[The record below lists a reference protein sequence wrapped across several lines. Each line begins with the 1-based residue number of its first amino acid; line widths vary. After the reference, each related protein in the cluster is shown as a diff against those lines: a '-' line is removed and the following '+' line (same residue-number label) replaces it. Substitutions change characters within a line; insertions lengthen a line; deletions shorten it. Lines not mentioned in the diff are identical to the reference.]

1 MASELERELTTLE
14 HIVLGLIGEAPQS
27 GYSIISTLETGI
39 HRWSASPGSIYPILK
54 RLEKLGCVQGEL
66 EVVHE
71 TRPRKMYTLTPLG
84 DELLDMWLRAPLPW
98 SEILDE
104 RDVVLV
110 KFLFMEKRLSR
121 DEVIAW
127 LDEYERLTEQ
137 YDAPRR
143 MFYEALM
150 SGSSLHQQLIHEVT
164 LMELNMQRTWIQMA
178 RRRLQAEMGPHQ
190 RRFLSPGRNQ
200 HDCGSGISGKI
211 RIALGYGL

>member
-1 MASELERELTTLE
+1 MAIELGRELTVLE

-54 RLEKLGCVQGEL
+54 RLEKLGCIVGEL
-66 EVVHE
+66 EIIYE
-71 TRPRKMYTLTPLG
+71 TRPRKMYTLLPLG
-84 DELLDMWLRAPLPW
+84 EELLDTWLRAPLSW

-104 RDVVLV
+104 RDVVLI
-110 KFLFMEKRLSR
+110 KFLFMEKRLTR

-127 LDEYERLTEQ
+127 LDQYERLTRA

-143 MFYEALM
+143 AFHKALM

-164 LMELNMQRTWIQMA
+164 LMELDMQITWIQMA
-178 RRRLQAEMGPHQ
+178 RQRLQ
-190 RRFLSPGRNQ
+190 
-200 HDCGSGISGKI
+200 GI
-211 RIALGYGL
+211 